1 MGLANDL
8 ERLIARMPGL
18 TEAQLAKMIY
28 GKDGYQQKVNSA
40 CRQLVHAGRVERR
53 GKGYALDP
61 FTYHRLQQ
69 QDN

>member
-8 ERLIARMPGL
+8 EVLIARMPGM
-18 TEAQLAKMIY
+18 TESQLAKMMY
-28 GKDGYQQKVNSA
+28 GNDGYQQKVNSA

-61 FTYHRLQQ
+61 FTYYRLQQ
-69 QDN
+69 PGN